1 MNSTETSRYRD
12 ISSVERNTLADARLT
27 RRNAGTVDNPFD
39 PTRPDNEVPK
49 CAAAFDHD
57 ADCDIPSSHL
67 CGPDEMTLAIAA
79 MFREATR

>member
-1 MNSTETSRYRD
+1 METTSRYRD

-49 CAAAFDHD
+49 CAAVFDHD
-57 ADCDIPSSHL
+57 ADCDIRSSHL
-67 CGPDEMTLAIAA
+67 CGPGEMALAIAA